1 MSKKQKQQRVLLIQ
15 TAAKLMYEEGVSQY
29 LDAKEIASK
38 RLYGKQLKNLP
49 SNGEIS
55 DELYRISQFQRP
67 VEHNEQLYAMR
78 IRAVEV
84 MAELQP
90 FSPRLIGSVSTG
102 RIREGSDIDLHIF
115 CNDLMELCNYL
126 DNLNWIYEVNNVV
139 IQQGGKLIEYTHIY
153 CQFNYPVELSVYPD
167 KEIRVRT
174 RSSTDGKIIDRLSI
188 SKVKQLINTEHWDLR
203 LKGLE

>member
-1 MSKKQKQQRVLLIQ
+1 MSKKQKQQRILLIQ

-29 LDAKEIASK
+29 LDAKKIASK

-67 VEHNEQLYAMR
+67 VEHMEQLYAMR

-84 MAELQP
+84 MAELHP

-126 DNLNWIYEVNNVV
+126 DNLNWIYEVKNIV
-139 IQQGGKLIEYTHIY
+139 IQQGSKLTGYNHIY
-153 CQFNYPVELSVYPD
+153 CQFDYPVELSAYSE
-167 KEIRVRT
+167 KEIRVRA

-203 LKGLE
+203 LKGFE

>member
-29 LDAKEIASK
+29 LDAKKIASK

-188 SKVKQLINTEHWDLR
+188 SKVRQLINTEHWDIR